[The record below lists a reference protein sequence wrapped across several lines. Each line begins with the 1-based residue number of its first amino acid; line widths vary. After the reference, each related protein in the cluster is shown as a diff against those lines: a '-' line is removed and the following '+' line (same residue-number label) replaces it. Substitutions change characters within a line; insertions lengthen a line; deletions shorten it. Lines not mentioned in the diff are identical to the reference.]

1 MRKSCRK
8 TGFTIIEL
16 VGSLSVCFLLVLTC
30 GVLLRMS
37 GEQKRSIARSFEWQR
52 EAQLIHEVLK
62 EDLISAHGRHWHE
75 GNGEEDCEVG
85 WFSLK
90 SRQAQ
95 SASKCVG
102 NLCAVGYRLV
112 DQQVGGGRV
121 QRNLL
126 RQQLDS
132 AEVFEAIM
140 ADDRESL
147 WQVGPEAEA
156 LAQGVLLF
164 ELWPLLRDDSQSWQ
178 PWYSVLSAM
187 PEAVELRLVLAS
199 PELQERLKTSE
210 DWDAARWDMNQLGG
224 DEVHELRSLIV
235 IGQHA
240 R

>member
-8 TGFTIIEL
+8 SGFTIIEL
-16 VGSLSVCFLLVLTC
+16 TASLSLCFLLALTC
-30 GVLLRMS
+30 AALLRMS

-52 EAQLIHEVLK
+52 EAGRVHEVLR
-62 EDLISAHGRHWHE
+62 EDLVSAHGRYWHE

-95 SASKCVG
+95 SVSKSVG

-112 DQQVGGGRV
+112 DHQLGGGRV

-132 AEVFEAIM
+132 ATVFEAIM
-140 ADDRESL
+140 AGARESL
-147 WQVGPEAEA
+147 WQVGPEADT

-164 ELWPLLRDDSQSWQ
+164 ELWPLLRDDSQTWK
-178 PWYSVLSAM
+178 PWHCVLSAM
-187 PEAVELRLVLAS
+187 PEAVEMRLVLAS

-210 DWDAARWDMNQLGG
+210 DWDAACWDMGQLGG
-224 DEVHELRSLIV
+224 DEIHELRSLIV
-235 IGQHA
+235 IDPHA